1 MDLFVYNLTIYL
13 TINYLDEL
21 RSTNCRL
28 ERPTAVII
36 PNITVKIPPTIGLGI
51 VRKKAP
57 KNAKLHN
64 VIQRW
69 NSSGT

>member
-1 MDLFVYNLTIYL
+1 MYNLTIYL
-13 TINYLDEL
+13 NINYLDEL

-57 KNAKLHN
+57 QKKKFYSE
-64 VIQRW
+64 IKM
-69 NSSGT
+69 